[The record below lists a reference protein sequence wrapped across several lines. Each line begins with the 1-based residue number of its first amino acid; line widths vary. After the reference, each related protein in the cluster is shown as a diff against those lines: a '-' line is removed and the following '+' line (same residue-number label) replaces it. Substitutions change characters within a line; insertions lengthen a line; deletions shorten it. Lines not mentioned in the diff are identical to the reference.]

1 MAGAVPAIF
10 VATSQRLRLAGTS
23 LVITQAVGERI
34 MGFNCGIVGL
44 PNVGKSALFNA
55 LTATEAAEAT
65 KYPFSTREANV
76 GRVAVPDQR
85 LDVCARLAKSAKIV
99 PTQLEFVDIAG
110 LVRGASKGQGLGN
123 QFLGHLREVDAI
135 AHILRCFED
144 DNVVHVEGS
153 VDPIRDAETVETE
166 LMLADLD
173 NLERRLVAAQK
184 RARGGDRDAKSQL
197 AVMEPVLAGLQEGR
211 PARNV
216 ALAPEQQGQLRLLQL
231 LTAKPVLYIA
241 NVDESAA
248 ASGNTASRTVAEFAA
263 AQGAQTVTISAAIE
277 AELAVLGDPAE
288 RQEFLATLGLEEN
301 GLDQVIRAGYSLL
314 DLITYFT
321 AGPKESR
328 AWTVTRGTKAPQAAA
343 VIHTDFERGF
353 IRAETIPYADFVA
366 CGGEQGAKDAGK
378 MRLEG
383 ADYVVQDGDVMHF
396 RFNV

>member
-1 MAGAVPAIF
+1 
-10 VATSQRLRLAGTS
+10 
-23 LVITQAVGERI
+23 

-55 LTATEAAEAT
+55 LTATQAAEAT
-65 KYPFSTREANV
+65 KYPFSTREATV
-76 GRVAVPDQR
+76 GRVAVPDER

-135 AHILRCFED
+135 AHILRCFDD
-144 DNVVHVEGS
+144 DNVEHVEGS
-153 VDPIRDAETVETE
+153 VDPIRDAETVEIE

-173 NLERRLVAAQK
+173 SLERRLVAVHK
-184 RARGGDRDAKSQL
+184 RARGGEREARDQL
-197 AVMEPVLAGLQEGR
+197 AVIEPVLAGLQEGR
-211 PARNV
+211 PARSV
-216 ALAPEQQGQLRLLQL
+216 ALAPEQQGQLKMLQL

-241 NVDESAA
+241 NVDEVAA
-248 ASGNTASRTVAEFAA
+248 ATGNEASRRVA
-263 AQGAQTVTISAAIE
+263 
-277 AELAVLGDPAE
+277 DPAE
-288 RQEFLATLGLEEN
+288 RREFLAALGLGET
-301 GLDQVIRAGYSLL
+301 GLDRVIRTGYSLL

-343 VIHTDFERGF
+343 VIHTDFEKGF

>member
-1 MAGAVPAIF
+1 
-10 VATSQRLRLAGTS
+10 
-23 LVITQAVGERI
+23 

-65 KYPFSTREANV
+65 KYPFSTRESNV
-76 GRVAVPDQR
+76 GRVAVPDER
-85 LDVCARLAKSAKIV
+85 LEVCARLAKSAKIV

-135 AHILRCFED
+135 AHILRCFDD
-144 DNVVHVEGS
+144 DNIVHVEGS

-173 NLERRLVAAQK
+173 SLERRLVAVHK
-184 RARGGDRDAKSQL
+184 RVRGGEREAKAQL
-197 AVMEPVLAGLQEGR
+197 GVIEPILAALQDGR
-211 PARNV
+211 PARSV
-216 ALAPEQQGQLRLLQL
+216 ALPPEQHVQLRMLQL

-241 NVDESAA
+241 NIDEDAA
-248 ASGNTASRTVAEFAA
+248 ASGSEASRRVGDYAA
-263 AQGAQTVTISAAIE
+263 AQGARAVMVSAAIE
-277 AELAVLGDPAE
+277 AELARIVDLGE
-288 RQEFLATLGLEEN
+288 RREFLAALGLAET

-343 VIHTDFERGF
+343 VIHTDFEKGF
-353 IRAETIPYADFVA
+353 IRAETIAYADFVA
-366 CGGEQGAKDAGK
+366 GGGEQGAKDAGR

-383 ADYVVQDGDVMHF
+383 AEYVVQDGDVMHF